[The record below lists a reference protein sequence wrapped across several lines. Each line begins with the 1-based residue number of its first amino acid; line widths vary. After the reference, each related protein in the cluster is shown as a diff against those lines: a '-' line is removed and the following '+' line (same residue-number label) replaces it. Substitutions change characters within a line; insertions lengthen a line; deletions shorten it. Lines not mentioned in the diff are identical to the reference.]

1 MFPHCIIN
9 IMNFGGGGLLLN
21 LRVFSF
27 FLQVLS
33 AMFLILR
40 KTGQDM
46 IKNVHRSSHNVLF
59 IIVQF

>member
-1 MFPHCIIN
+1 
-9 IMNFGGGGLLLN
+9 MNFEGGGGLLLN